1 MIGHDGD
8 RDAASTAEITRQITR
23 GTARLFEDLGD
34 AVVTELPLPNGRRAD
49 VAALARDG
57 TLTLVEVK
65 SGLPDFLADAKW
77 PDYLEFCD
85 RFHFS
90 VGPDFPR
97 ERLPDAAL
105 CGLIVADGFE
115 AAAVRPAP
123 ERRLPAARRKAMI
136 LRFARVA
143 ALRLRRIA
151 DPRG

>member
-1 MIGHDGD
+1 MNPKTGET
-8 RDAASTAEITRQITR
+8 DATATADITRRITR
-23 GTARLFEDLGD
+23 GTARLFEDLGA

-49 VAALARDG
+49 IAALSSDG

-65 SGLPDFLADAKW
+65 SGLPDFLGDTKW
-77 PDYLEFCD
+77 TEYMAFCD

-90 VGPDFPR
+90 VGPDFPQ
-97 ERLPDAAL
+97 ERLPDAAV

-115 AAAVRPAP
+115 AAVLRPAP

-143 ALRLRRIA
+143 ALRLRGLT
-151 DPRG
+151 DPRE